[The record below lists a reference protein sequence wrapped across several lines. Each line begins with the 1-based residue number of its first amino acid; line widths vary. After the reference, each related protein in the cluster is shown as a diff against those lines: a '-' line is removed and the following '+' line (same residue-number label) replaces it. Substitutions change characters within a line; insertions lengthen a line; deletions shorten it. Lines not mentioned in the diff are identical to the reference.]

1 MTCKKIL
8 LGILMAA
15 TLAAC
20 GGGGGSPTVPSGSG
34 SGGGGGSTPTP
45 TPDPT
50 PVAQST
56 LTLDVLG
63 GGGASTTSISSIE
76 IAQVK
81 AVLKDAKGAVVKGA
95 IVTFS
100 ETGSSLLTFSPAAKT
115 ALTDDAGKAVVEVR
129 ATDSSSAGATML
141 TATATVAGAAVT
153 AQKAISIS
161 SAPPTGGDP
170 QTLANALNFLDVNP
184 ADRSIVIK
192 GSGGN
197 GRSESAT
204 LRFRVVDKNNSP
216 VKGAAVSFSVTP
228 VNAVTL
234 NVPTAT
240 SDSEG
245 VVVTTVSS
253 GSIATAV
260 VVRATVTGKS
270 ITSPSDQLTVTTG
283 LATQRGFDMSAGKY
297 NLNALKTGDSTK
309 ILVRIVDAN
318 GNPVSDGVPVVFTA
332 NYGAVGSSSRGGCT
346 TLGGACDVDYLVQ
359 DPRPSDG
366 TFATVIASTL
376 LGDGTSIGKQLEF
389 VMSDL
394 TLVDLFKGPNVLDGL
409 GNVVPA
415 VKRLDLNSCE
425 PTVFSLYAGTPAAFP
440 APANTAVVLTSIP
453 TTLTVKLLSDATIL
467 DQLVRPPARTIV
479 DFSVDASTIVGAEA
493 CAPGPNRG
501 SASVDIRFTN
511 DGITQTRRL
520 AVTYP
525 KP

>member
-45 TPDPT
+45 DPT

-63 GGGASTTSISSIE
+63 GAGASTTSISSIE

-115 ALTDDAGKAVVEVR
+115 ALTDDAGTAVVEVR

-161 SAPPTGGDP
+161 SAPPTGGVDP

-216 VKGAAVSFSVTP
+216 VKGATVSFSVTP
-228 VNAVTL
+228 ANAVTL

-253 GSIATAV
+253 GPIATAV

-270 ITSPSDQLTVTTG
+270 ISSPSDQLTVTTG

-309 ILVRIVDAN
+309 ISVRIVDAN

-346 TLGGACDVDYLVQ
+346 TLGGGCSVDYLVQ
-359 DPRPSDG
+359 DPRPEDG
-366 TFATVIASTL
+366 KFATVIASTL
-376 LGDGTSIGKQLEF
+376 LGDGTSIGKQLDF
-389 VMSDL
+389 IMSDL
-394 TLVDLFKGPNVLDGL
+394 MLVDLFKGPTVLDGL

-415 VKRLDLNSCE
+415 VKKLDLVSCE
-425 PTVFSLYAGTPAAFP
+425 PTTFTLYAGTPAAFP
-440 APANTAVVLTSIP
+440 APANTGVVLSSINDK
-453 TTLTVKLLSDATIL
+453 LTVKLLSDTTIL
-467 DQLVRPPARTIV
+467 DQLVRPPSRTIV
-479 DFSVDASTIVGAEA
+479 DFSIDVSGIVGSEA
-493 CAPGPNRG
+493 CGAGLNRG
-501 SASVDIRFTN
+501 STSVDIKFTN
-511 DGITQTRRL
+511 DSFTQPRRL
-520 AVTYP
+520 TVTYP

>member
-1 MTCKKIL
+1 M
-8 LGILMAA
+8 
-15 TLAAC
+15 
-20 GGGGGSPTVPSGSG
+20 
-34 SGGGGGSTPTP
+34 
-45 TPDPT
+45 
-50 PVAQST
+50 AQST

-100 ETGSSLLTFSPAAKT
+100 ETGAGLLTFSPAAKT
-115 ALTDDAGKAVVEVR
+115 ALTDDTGTAIVEVR
-129 ATDSSSAGATML
+129 ATDSSIAGATML
-141 TATATVAGAAVT
+141 TAAATAAGTAVT

-161 SAPPTGGDP
+161 SAPPTGGVDP

-216 VKGAAVSFSVTP
+216 VKGATVTFSVTP
-228 VNAVTL
+228 ANAVTL

-253 GSIATAV
+253 GAIATAV
-260 VVRATVTGKS
+260 VVRATVDGKS
-270 ITSPSDQLTVTTG
+270 ITSQSDQLTVTTG
-283 LATQRGFDMSAGKY
+283 LANPKGFDMSAGKY
-297 NLNALKTGDSTK
+297 NLNSRKTGDSTK
-309 ILVRIVDAN
+309 ILVRIVDVN
-318 GNPVSDGVPVVFTA
+318 GNPVADGVPVVFTA

-346 TLGGACDVDYLVQ
+346 TLGGACDVDYVVQ
-359 DPRPSDG
+359 DPRPVDG
-366 TFATVIASTL
+366 QFATVIASTL

-394 TLVDLFKGPNVLDGL
+394 ILIDLFAGPALLNSSQQ
-409 GNVVPA
+409 VVP
-415 VKRLDLNSCE
+415 VVSTLNLQSCALK
-425 PTVFSLYAGTPAAFP
+425 TFSLYAGTPKAFP
-440 APANTAVVLTSIP
+440 APANTTIALQAITADLAA
-453 TTLTVKLLSDATIL
+453 TLTNGSPVL
-467 DQLVRPPARTIV
+467 DQLARPPFRTSV
-479 DFSVDASTIVGAEA
+479 DFSVDVSKIAGPEA
-493 CAPGPNRG
+493 CGAGGNQG
-501 SASVDIRFTN
+501 VAFVDFKFTN

-520 AVTYP
+520 TVTYP